1 MISASRRR
9 GGRSRRRAGPRTQAA
24 AGRVAAEASGAS
36 RGANRGGA
44 RQRSLQEGIAAENKR
59 MVRPKSRPGS
69 RCVHEAH
76 GGKSGL
82 HRAGCQ
88 VTPGGREPTES
99 ATERYR
105 LSAAQAAPVRVKWCG
120 KSAPRWW
127 QHQRHGKPH
136 LEQDQIGKQAVLLAA
151 TCGPHG
157 LPGRSLELRGDAHP
171 RGMTAHDRTRLN
183 GRLFFRR

>member
-1 MISASRRR
+1 MVLPGVGQTVAVLAR
-9 GGRSRRRAGPRTQAA
+9 G
-24 AGRVAAEASGAS
+24 
-36 RGANRGGA
+36 
-44 RQRSLQEGIAAENKR
+44 KD
-59 MVRPKSRPGS
+59 
-69 RCVHEAH
+69 

-82 HRAGCQ
+82 RRARCQ

-120 KSAPRWW
+120 KSAPRGW

-136 LEQDQIGKQAVLLAA
+136 LEQDQIGRHAVPLAA
-151 TCGPHG
+151 HVAHMR

-171 RGMTAHDRTRLN
+171 RGMTVQDRTRLN
-183 GRLFFRR
+183 GRLFFCGSKHDRRRWAILLGSREKSRPLSRVLS